1 MVRSSRFVHTDEL
14 ITRNINFKISY
25 RTRMTPTSY
34 VKITRQSEE
43 QSTSDALNVQH
54 IWQILEIPGWRKKN
68 KLRYYCIDINF
79 RVRDLSL
86 FFFFFN
92 NDFKVT
98 IVRTVRAS

>member
-14 ITRNINFKISY
+14 ITRNTNFKISY
-25 RTRMTPTSY
+25 RIRTTPTSH

-43 QSTSDALNVQH
+43 QSTADAVNVRH
-54 IWQILEIPGWRKKN
+54 IRQILEIPSRRKKIN
-68 KLRYYCIDINF
+68 SDII
-79 RVRDLSL
+79 VSISISESEICH
-86 FFFFFN
+86 FFFFY